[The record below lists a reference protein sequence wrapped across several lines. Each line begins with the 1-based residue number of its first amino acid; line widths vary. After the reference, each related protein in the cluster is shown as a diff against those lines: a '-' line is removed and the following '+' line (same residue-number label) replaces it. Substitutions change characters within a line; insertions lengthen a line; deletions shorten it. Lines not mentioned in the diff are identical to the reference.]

1 LGAALAYAGVAA
13 LLAQDTAQL
22 PRTGDIG
29 VDLRVFVFS
38 LAVSLLAAS
47 VVSVF
52 PALRAARRDAR
63 DALGDSQRIQG
74 GSAATRRFSAGLVM
88 AQISLTVVLLVG
100 AGLVGRSVLNLL
112 DENPGYRTD
121 GALVM
126 DVWLPAEVAA
136 GVRTE
141 LSAGDAYISTFLE
154 RLMSELRAIPGVERV
169 GGVNHF
175 PLQGRGAN
183 GAYLLLDRR
192 DEVSNPDAWE
202 RVGSEPSRRGR
213 AQFRVAS
220 ADYFDAMQIPLIRGR
235 VFDARD
241 TRDAPHVALISA
253 SLAEERWP
261 GEDPLGRLVNFAGMD
276 GDYRPFTIVGIVGDI
291 QEVGIGTTQGPT
303 FYADQ
308 RQRPRRASE
317 FHVVIEGGGDY
328 AALSAAAREVA
339 RELDPQIPVAFR
351 TLREV
356 VSTWMAQRQLV
367 LVLLALF
374 GALALVLAA
383 TGVYGVVA
391 YRAVR
396 RTREIG
402 VRVALGA
409 RGADVVRL
417 LLREGAVFALGGVA
431 IGLVVAGVSTRV
443 VASWLYGVGGVDVM
457 TFAAVAIAM
466 VAVALAAS
474 FVPAW
479 RASRADAIE
488 ALRHD

>member
-1 LGAALAYAGVAA
+1 
-13 LLAQDTAQL
+13 
-22 PRTGDIG
+22 
-29 VDLRVFVFS
+29 
-38 LAVSLLAAS
+38 
-47 VVSVF
+47 
-52 PALRAARRDAR
+52 
-63 DALGDSQRIQG
+63 
-74 GSAATRRFSAGLVM
+74 
-88 AQISLTVVLLVG
+88 
-100 AGLVGRSVLNLL
+100 

-276 GDYRPFTIVGIVGDI
+276 GDFRPF
-291 QEVGIGTTQGPT
+291 
-303 FYADQ
+303 
-308 RQRPRRASE
+308 
-317 FHVVIEGGGDY
+317 
-328 AALSAAAREVA
+328 
-339 RELDPQIPVAFR
+339 
-351 TLREV
+351 
-356 VSTWMAQRQLV
+356 
-367 LVLLALF
+367 
-374 GALALVLAA
+374 
-383 TGVYGVVA
+383 
-391 YRAVR
+391 
-396 RTREIG
+396 
-402 VRVALGA
+402 
-409 RGADVVRL
+409 
-417 LLREGAVFALGGVA
+417 
-431 IGLVVAGVSTRV
+431 
-443 VASWLYGVGGVDVM
+443 
-457 TFAAVAIAM
+457 
-466 VAVALAAS
+466 
-474 FVPAW
+474 
-479 RASRADAIE
+479 
-488 ALRHD
+488 